1 MLQLPPL
8 SLYIHIPWCVQKC
21 PYCDFNSHALKQE
34 VPEADY
40 VAALLADLSH
50 DLHYVQGR
58 QLQSIFIGGGTPSL
72 FSAAAIKTLLDGVA
86 AQIPFAD
93 DIEITMEA
101 NPGTVEAGR
110 FIGYQRAG
118 VTRISIG
125 VQSFQPEKLQRLGR
139 IHDPAQAIAAG
150 LQAKQAGLRS
160 FNIDLMH
167 GLPEQSV
174 SDALS
179 DLQQA
184 IEIAPPHL
192 SWYQLTIEPNTAF
205 GSRPPVLPEDETL
218 WDIQEQGHQL
228 LLAAGYRQYEISA
241 YAKPGFECRHN
252 LNYWQFGD
260 YLGIGC
266 GAHGK
271 ITMPAEDRIIR
282 TAKVKHPKGYL
293 DPARAFLDQCW
304 DVEDEDRPFEYFMNR
319 MRLFQPIPKAE
330 FTARTNLPAES
341 VEAMFKRAYEQE
353 LLEQSETEWKVTEL
367 GHRYLNSLLTMLME
381 E

>member
-21 PYCDFNSHALKQE
+21 PYCDFNSHALKQQ

-40 VAALLADLSH
+40 VAALLADLDA
-50 DLHYVQGR
+50 DLKYVQGR

-72 FSAAAIKTLLDGVA
+72 FSAEAIKSLLDGVA
-86 AQIPFAD
+86 ARVPFAAN
-93 DIEITMEA
+93 IEITMEA
-101 NPGTVEAGR
+101 NPGTIEAGR
-110 FIGYQRAG
+110 FAGYQQAG

-125 VQSFQPEKLQRLGR
+125 VQSFQPEILQRLGR

-150 LQAKQAGLRS
+150 LQATQAGLRS

-241 YAKPGFECRHN
+241 YAKPGYECRHN

-271 ITMPAEDRIIR
+271 ITLPAEDRIIR

-293 DPARAFLDQCW
+293 DPERTFLDQCW
-304 DVEDEDRPFEYFMNR
+304 DVEAEDRPFEYFMNR
-319 MRLFQPIPKAE
+319 MRLFRPIPKAE
-330 FTARTNLPAES
+330 FTARTNLPAET
-341 VEAMFKRAYEQE
+341 VQPLFKRAYEQG
-353 LLEQSETEWKVTEL
+353 LLEQTDNEWLVTEL
-367 GHRYLNSLLTMLME
+367 GHRYLNTLLTMLME
-381 E
+381 D

>member
-50 DLHYVQGR
+50 DQHYVQGR
-58 QLQSIFIGGGTPSL
+58 LLQSIFIGGGTPSL

-205 GSRPPVLPEDETL
+205 GSRPPVLPGDETL

-271 ITMPAEDRIIR
+271 ITMPAEARIIR
-282 TAKVKHPKGYL
+282 TVKVKHPKGYL
-293 DPARAFLDQCW
+293 DPERAFLDQSW

-381 E
+381 K

>member
-50 DLHYVQGR
+50 DQHYVQGR
-58 QLQSIFIGGGTPSL
+58 LLQSIFIGGGTPSL

-205 GSRPPVLPEDETL
+205 GSRPPVLPGDETL

-271 ITMPAEDRIIR
+271 ITMPAEARIIR
-282 TAKVKHPKGYL
+282 TVKVKHPKGYL
-293 DPARAFLDQCW
+293 DPERAFLDQSW